1 MNDQQ
6 QSRADALTDEHIA
19 TLKLAARAVTPQD
32 IDGAERIESRPD
44 GSYITCPACEGEGC
58 IPFESDYC
66 NYDHVAIGV
75 QFYGVGTEPGAAEAY
90 FRAAKPATI
99 LALLDRLE
107 RAESALAAPPV
118 EQPAAAPADE
128 RAALPQI
135 PDLVKATA
143 WLTMCLRTEL
153 SRLDDDTHK
162 ALDEVEAQ
170 LSCVRAITNG
180 AIDYEAMVAARAAA
194 SPAAEAVRLT
204 DEQRRVLVEVAQM
217 FKGTDRRRAVLNELA
232 GIAAAPQPAH
242 AEAASPAAEG
252 ETEDHECV
260 YENGDGVCRQCAE
273 LAKHHRAAASPA
285 AERVTAALQALS
297 ADVHTLGDGWANDEA
312 MIGLAKKYLRVEP
325 KPASPELSLWR
336 DFVLLAVT
344 DAAPQ
349 PAQADAPAH
358 AAECPHCDGEGVIEG
373 DSGTSPCACQRDA
386 QEGMPTFGARRAQAD
401 APAEAREPNQIYV
414 EVRQC
419 DRCDHIGINDG
430 HATDAA
436 CGYPCGWSGPSPV
449 EDKCPGCGH
458 ENVMSVACP
467 KCSGHYSLLANGLF
481 ETNEVS
487 EPAEAREPIAWVTD
501 DDRAI
506 TAAQKQRALAD
517 GGATASSVRPYSIP
531 CYAISAP
538 ADAGE
543 AREPIGPHDLSTTAG
558 GRSYVA
564 EFFAKRL
571 RRHDFGRYITGQLAA
586 DFACS
591 LAAYL
596 RDHDH
601 AAADAGEAVG
611 IVHRPA
617 RNGAGFSVEWLRSPP
632 GGAKLYTAPP
642 AARVA
647 SLTDEQH
654 ESIEHAATWLGRSE
668 DLQNKAHAKRLCAL
682 LNGDDQ

>member
-118 EQPAAAPADE
+118 EQPAAAPADDACKRCGSTTAQACNDAGCFYLESGDGEPSAAPADE
-128 RAALPQI
+128 RA
-135 PDLVKATA
+135 VSFEA
-143 WLTMCLRTEL
+143 WCDRFPEISAVERLRDACQE
-153 SRLDDDTHK
+153 
-162 ALDEVEAQ
+162 
-170 LSCVRAITNG
+170 
-180 AIDYEAMVAARAAA
+180 ARAAA
-194 SPAAEAVRLT
+194 SPTAEAVRLT

-401 APAEAREPNQIYV
+401 APAEARERDDPELIAASNKGYAAGL
-414 EVRQC
+414 R
-419 DRCDHIGINDG
+419 DG
-430 HATDAA
+430 KALGA
-436 CGYPCGWSGPSPV
+436 CGP
-449 EDKCPGCGH
+449 
-458 ENVMSVACP
+458 
-467 KCSGHYSLLANGLF
+467 L
-481 ETNEVS
+481 
-487 EPAEAREPIAWVTD
+487 
-501 DDRAI
+501 
-506 TAAQKQRALAD
+506 
-517 GGATASSVRPYSIP
+517 
-531 CYAISAP
+531 AP

-543 AREPIGPHDLSTTAG
+543 AA
-558 GRSYVA
+558 A
-564 EFFAKRL
+564 W
-571 RRHDFGRYITGQLAA
+571 RYRTSG
-586 DFACS
+586 DNWC
-591 LAAYL
+591 YCDGDPVHVCD
-596 RDHDH
+596 RDY
-601 AAADAGEAVG
+601 EKQ
-611 IVHRPA
+611 P
-617 RNGAGFSVEWLRSPP
+617 
-632 GGAKLYTAPP
+632 LYTAPP

-647 SLTDEQH
+647 SLTNSQREA
-654 ESIEHAATWLGRSE
+654 IEFAAKTMEARML
-668 DLQNKAHAKRLCAL
+668 NAHACVLRAL
-682 LNGDDQ
+682 LNGADKS

>member
-118 EQPAAAPADE
+118 EQPAAAPADDACKRCGSTTAQACNDAGCFYLESGDGEPSAAPADE
-128 RAALPQI
+128 RA
-135 PDLVKATA
+135 VSFEA
-143 WLTMCLRTEL
+143 WCNRFPEISAVERLRDAWQE
-153 SRLDDDTHK
+153 
-162 ALDEVEAQ
+162 
-170 LSCVRAITNG
+170 
-180 AIDYEAMVAARAAA
+180 ARAAA
-194 SPAAEAVRLT
+194 SPTAEAVRLT

-252 ETEDHECV
+252 EMEDHECV

-401 APAEAREPNQIYV
+401 APAEARERDDPELIAASNKGYAAGL
-414 EVRQC
+414 R
-419 DRCDHIGINDG
+419 DG
-430 HATDAA
+430 KALGA
-436 CGYPCGWSGPSPV
+436 CGP
-449 EDKCPGCGH
+449 
-458 ENVMSVACP
+458 
-467 KCSGHYSLLANGLF
+467 L
-481 ETNEVS
+481 
-487 EPAEAREPIAWVTD
+487 
-501 DDRAI
+501 
-506 TAAQKQRALAD
+506 
-517 GGATASSVRPYSIP
+517 
-531 CYAISAP
+531 AP

-543 AREPIGPHDLSTTAG
+543 AA
-558 GRSYVA
+558 A
-564 EFFAKRL
+564 W
-571 RRHDFGRYITGQLAA
+571 RYRTSG
-586 DFACS
+586 DSWC
-591 LAAYL
+591 YCDGDPVHVCD
-596 RDHDH
+596 RDY
-601 AAADAGEAVG
+601 EKQ
-611 IVHRPA
+611 P
-617 RNGAGFSVEWLRSPP
+617 
-632 GGAKLYTAPP
+632 LYTAPP

-647 SLTDEQH
+647 SLTNSQREA
-654 ESIEHAATWLGRSE
+654 IEFAAKTMEARML
-668 DLQNKAHAKRLCAL
+668 NAHACVLRAL
-682 LNGDDQ
+682 LNGADKS